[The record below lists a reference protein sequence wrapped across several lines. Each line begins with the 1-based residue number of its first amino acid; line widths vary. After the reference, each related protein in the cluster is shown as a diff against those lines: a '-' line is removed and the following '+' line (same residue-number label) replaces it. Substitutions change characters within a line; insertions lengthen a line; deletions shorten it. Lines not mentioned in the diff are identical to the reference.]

1 MTIFAATTTQVL
13 EVMQMPK
20 TLRNMST

>member
-1 MTIFAATTTQVL
+1 MAIFAATTMQVL
-13 EVMQMPK
+13 EVMQMTN